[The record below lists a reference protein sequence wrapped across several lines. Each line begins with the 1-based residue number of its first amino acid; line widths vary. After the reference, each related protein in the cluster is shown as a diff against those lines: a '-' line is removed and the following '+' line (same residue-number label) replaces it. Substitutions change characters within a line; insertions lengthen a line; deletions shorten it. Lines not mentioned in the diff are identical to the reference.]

1 MKLIGLYSH
10 SSIPYLERNHRNFA
24 DSNGFSYENY
34 FVKNYYE
41 KYRLIYSLLQKAP
54 NEVFGFIDSN
64 SYFIEQK
71 FDFPLPEHILIN
83 CPPGQT
89 LENEDSQAVM
99 DNFFVIRS
107 TYEAM
112 KCLEKVT
119 ADVSY
124 YFLGDRKIDPAVPF
138 PKKFIKNHHYQSG
151 NTYWNI
157 DIPAHKEFFNYKNIL
172 VAHLN
177 PNKAADFFSYANLLC
192 APAPDLPDIPQ
203 TDFEVINPGMSNALL
218 TLYTP
223 EIALQGA
230 VCERNLTR
238 YCQFK
243 GLTLYVYR
251 NNPRASENVSGAW
264 LKPELLLRHIV
275 DHKHIAWVDS
285 DILVSMD
292 YELETSREFTAYQD
306 IGNWKFNSGFLV
318 FKNSEK
324 ASNYLNDVVNRCES
338 ITDRSK
344 TRVNKGDQ
352 GQFIAE
358 AEKHFPDFLPISNQR
373 VNLLPGYEFNGDR
386 PLVVHFVGMPTH
398 ARARIMN
405 HYDSL
410 YFEKQT
416 IASMD
421 FACSGGL

>member
-10 SSIPYLERNHRNFA
+10 SSIPYLEKNHKSFA
-24 DSNGFSYENY
+24 DANGFSYEKC
-34 FVKNYYE
+34 FVRNYYE
-41 KYRLIYSLLQKAP
+41 KYRLIYSLLQRAP
-54 NEVFGFIDSN
+54 GEVFGFIDSN

-71 FDFPLPEHILIN
+71 FNFPLPEHILIN
-83 CPPGQT
+83 STPGQT
-89 LENEDSQAVM
+89 LENEDSQAAM

-107 TYEAM
+107 TYDSM
-112 KCLEKVT
+112 KCLEKVI

-124 YFLGDRKIDPAVPF
+124 YYLSERKITPYIPF
-138 PKKFIKNHHYQSG
+138 PKKIIKPHQFQSG

-157 DIPAHKEFFNYKNIL
+157 DISAHSEFFSFTNIL

-192 APAPDLPDIPQ
+192 APAPDLPDIPSA
-203 TDFEVINPGMSNALL
+203 DFAVINPGKSNALL

-223 EIALQGA
+223 EIELQGA
-230 VCERNLTR
+230 VCEKNLTR
-238 YCQFK
+238 YCQSK

-251 NNPRASENVSGAW
+251 KNHRTSENISGAW

-275 DHKHIAWVDS
+275 DHEYIAWVDS
-285 DILVSMD
+285 DILISMD

-306 IGNWKFNSGFLV
+306 IGNWKFNSGLLI

-324 ASNYLNDVVNRCES
+324 VHNYLNDVVNRCEL

-344 TRVNKGDQ
+344 TQVNNGDQ

-358 AEKHFPDFLPISNQR
+358 AEKHFPDFLPLTNQQ
-373 VNLLPGYEFNGDR
+373 VNLLPGYEFNGAK

-405 HYDSL
+405 HYDHL
-410 YFEKQT
+410 YCIHNE
-416 IASMD
+416 
-421 FACSGGL
+421 